1 MEVEAALE
9 RMAARVAQQNDPAY
23 RPMATRRNESLAY
36 QAARRPALRRGRAA
50 ERLHRAAA
58 PPLPSQ
64 GEGRRSDPRR
74 VVLRQTRSPITL
86 KGRWPPIQ
94 SGRLK
99 QQLQG
104 VQLNGRSW
112 RRRDRLRRAV
122 ARGGDST
129 EKRLRHRGLASA
141 AAWPPQ
147 QAPPGRLQTASGA
160 ALLARAGG
168 ACASSSAT
176 PRESH
181 M

>member
-74 VVLRQTRSPITL
+74 RGPPPDALPHHLEGALATHSVRAAQTTAAGSPVE
-86 KGRWPPIQ
+86 RP
-94 SGRLK
+94 
-99 QQLQG
+99 QLE
-104 VQLNGRSW
+104 
-112 RRRDRLRRAV
+112 A
-122 ARGGDST
+122 AR
-129 EKRLRHRGLASA
+129 SA
-141 AAWPPQ
+141 AARCSAWRRQHREAASPPRSSQ
-147 QAPPGRLQTASGA
+147 CGRLAAPAGASWPSADGQWCGLAGA
-160 ALLARAGG
+160 RRRRLRKLVCDPA
-168 ACASSSAT
+168 
-176 PRESH
+176 
-181 M
+181 